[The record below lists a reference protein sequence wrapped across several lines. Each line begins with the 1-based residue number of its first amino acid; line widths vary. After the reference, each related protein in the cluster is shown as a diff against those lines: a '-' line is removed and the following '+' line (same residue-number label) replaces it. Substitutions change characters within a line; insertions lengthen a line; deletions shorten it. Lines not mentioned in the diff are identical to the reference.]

1 MTSLNNINNLT
12 DSKIL
17 SSTMYICVCV
27 WNVCT
32 FLLTNIIFGCS
43 SYEKCFR
50 LRALILIGWDRSPDS
65 SPLPH
70 IIRKLSTSASS
81 RKHPHLFTLTCGR
94 SERLWIMKMNESLH
108 AFDFERQFNDRAAL
122 EWFEQNW
129 WVELSESNYWF
140 NSITA
145 DERLLSCTIQ

>member
-1 MTSLNNINNLT
+1 M
-12 DSKIL
+12 
-17 SSTMYICVCV
+17 CVCV
-27 WNVCT
+27 CVCEKSVHIFALKYNIWVLVLWKT
-32 FLLTNIIFGCS
+32 LPSTRFDSDWLRPQPWLL
-43 SYEKCFR
+43 
-50 LRALILIGWDRSPDS
+50 
-65 SPLPH
+65 PLPH

-145 DERLLSCTIQ
+145 DVRLLSCTIQ